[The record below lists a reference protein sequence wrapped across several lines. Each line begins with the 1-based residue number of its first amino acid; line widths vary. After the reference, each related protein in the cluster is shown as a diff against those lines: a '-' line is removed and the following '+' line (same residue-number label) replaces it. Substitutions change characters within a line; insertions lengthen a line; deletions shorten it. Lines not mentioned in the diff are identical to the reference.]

1 MFPIHLYYT
10 PNLNITRSLTRRD
23 AMLSWSNIIYIFLL
37 FSLVSVQDAL
47 HSESTSIVDLLSSS
61 PNFFLLIRHLQRDRF
76 IPYLNRNKGLTFFAP
91 LNEAFDDDTVD
102 PVWPYHILNTTDFNR
117 TVFATEFKAA
127 DGQPI
132 ALKVTHK
139 GESNNPFDL
148 VNDVYIVRPNWQ
160 ADSGIVQVVDQ
171 LLRLPQTALDI
182 LSSESEYSIFY
193 RLSSAWVG
201 EYESTTLFVPTTDV
215 FINTFTNTELSYMYS
230 IYATEDVKTL
240 FNQHSVIHERVYA
253 DDVVEPKNFT
263 LRNGFV
269 MTMRYDKPN
278 KILYFNDTPSY
289 NFDLVTRNGAIHVL
303 PDLLNPE
310 VIVFTPAKY
319 LIGLGATWFSEKI
332 SQKREDAAID
342 TSSHRGIFAPTNW
355 AFRESSDIDYHI
367 MENFYMPNINKYYLA
382 KTNSKSHDEHN
393 ALIRVATDTTGAL
406 YVNFDSHSIDRETIG
421 NVSLFLLE
429 KDIEPPRP
437 LLSQLILL
445 DEISMSVRYLAA
457 LGLGEDPNSTWFLIE
472 NDAWM
477 KLGLI
482 RKALEHNME
491 MMQNL
496 FLEYVFQGKHYFGSS
511 EDSWTSG
518 NYTTISG
525 KSVMIENCPENND
538 IIYINGLPYEVQT
551 RDMLV
556 QEGVVHI
563 LNRLVVPFPVSQR
576 SMISAGER
584 KEFLELIDKQ
594 GLTDTLDQ
602 GLSIVV
608 PPLSTSDIKS
618 KDFSFADRH
627 IIDTTKK
634 SFVIHDSLLSVDN
647 GPWVHIE
654 DSGFSSCGNVYF
666 VKSPIPTRRNASWR
680 TFGVSLLGFFT
691 ASVFSV
697 SGYKTYRIYQQK
709 LWASEREP
717 LLMPASRAPSLPR
730 PGSPAR
736 SV

>member
-1 MFPIHLYYT
+1 
-10 PNLNITRSLTRRD
+10 
-23 AMLSWSNIIYIFLL
+23 MLFWSNIIYIYFI
-37 FSLVSVQDAL
+37 FSLIPVQAAL

-61 PNFFLLIRHLQRDRF
+61 PNFFHLIRHLQQDHF

-91 LNEAFDDDTVD
+91 LNEAFRGDTVD
-102 PVWPYHILNTTDFNR
+102 PVWPYHVLNTTDFNR
-117 TVFATEFKAA
+117 TVFPTELKAA
-127 DGQPI
+127 DGLPI

-139 GESNNPFDL
+139 GDSNNPYDL
-148 VNDVYIVRPNWQ
+148 VNDVYIVKPNWQ

-171 LLRLPQTALDI
+171 LLTLPPSSLDI

-201 EYESTTLFVPTTDV
+201 EYESTTLFVPTTSV

-263 LRNGFV
+263 LRNGV
-269 MTMRYDKPN
+269 VVTLQYDKPS

-303 PDLLNPE
+303 PALLNPE

-319 LIGLGATWFSEKI
+319 LIGLGATWFSEKV
-332 SQKREDAAID
+332 SQKREYIAAD
-342 TSSHRGIFAPTNW
+342 TSSYRGIFAPTNW
-355 AFRESSDIDYHI
+355 AFRETSDIDYHI
-367 MENFYMPNINKYYLA
+367 MENFYMPKVNKYYLS
-382 KTNSKSHDEHN
+382 KTNSKSHDEHS

-421 NVSLFLLE
+421 NVSLFLIE

-457 LGLGEDPNSTWFLIE
+457 LGLGEDPNSTWFLVE

-477 KLGLI
+477 KLGLV
-482 RKALEHNME
+482 RKALENNME

-525 KSVMIENCPENND
+525 KSIMIESEAENTD
-538 IIYINGLPYEVQT
+538 IIYINGLPYDVQT

-563 LNRLVVPFPVSQR
+563 LSRLVVPFPISQR
-576 SMISAGER
+576 SMIIAGGR
-584 KEFLELIDKQ
+584 QEFLSLLEKQ
-594 GLTDTLDQ
+594 GLSDMLDQ
-602 GLSIVV
+602 GLFIVV
-608 PPLSTSDIKS
+608 PPLSASDLKT

-627 IIDTTKK
+627 IIDTGKK

-654 DSGFSSCGNVYF
+654 ESGFSSCGHVYF
-666 VKSPIPTRRNASWR
+666 VRSPIPTRRDASWK

-691 ASVFSV
+691 AAVFSS
-697 SGYKTYRIYQQK
+697 SGYKTYKIYQQK
-709 LWASEREP
+709 MWASEREP
-717 LLMPASRAPSLPR
+717 LLMPASRASSILR
-730 PGSPAR
+730 PGSPAH